1 MREGKILNKTLNLE
15 EKNEILKWDLETQ
28 MTFWKLELLVL
39 FCTKSVH
46 FYNDLANAM
55 KLSWSIGLF
64 LFNVVVYISL
74 GGLLIVYFMLLF
86 IFPLGAGPW
95 IS

>member
-15 EKNEILKWDLETQ
+15 EKNEIL
-28 MTFWKLELLVL
+28 
-39 FCTKSVH
+39 KSVH